1 VPQKSKRSK
10 GHPAVRQAVTARPI
24 ADILRWPAAGI
35 TRVPLQVFAAP
46 EVHAWA
52 QNLISRV
59 IDSARHDTLV
69 VISILRCPCRS

>member
-1 VPQKSKRSK
+1 M
-10 GHPAVRQAVTARPI
+10 RQAVTARPI

-52 QNLISRV
+52 QDLISRV
-59 IDSARHDTLV
+59 TGSACHDTLV
-69 VISILRCPCRS
+69 VIPI